1 MKLTDEIIND
11 IRDSASITEVIG
23 HYIPLIKKG
32 RGYTAVCP
40 FHDDHDPSLSISE
53 EKQIFKCFVCGT
65 GGNVFTFVQKFKNC
79 SFPEAVVEVAKIIG
93 KPIDIE
99 ISHAPKR
106 VSKYQRLYDVLD
118 ESIKFSNYVLNTQ
131 AGDKANQYLLDR
143 GLSREVIDYFNIGF
157 NPSGD
162 VLYRY
167 LNEKGYSDEEMVK
180 ANICRM
186 TDFGMRDVFYDR
198 VLFPIHDINGNPV
211 AFSGRSMDK
220 DNPAKYVN
228 TSTTDIY
235 IKGDIVYN
243 YHRAIE
249 DIKRSKRVIVCE
261 GVMDVIAFKRA
272 ELGNVVATL
281 GTACTVK
288 QLELIS
294 NVCKHIVFCYD
305 GDKAGQAA
313 TMKALELALNHGIE
327 AYTIV
332 NETGLDPDEI
342 LKNGKAKDLRN
353 FADHEVTA
361 IEFAFD
367 YYRKLY
373 PLNSYTN
380 RKEYHLRLAHLIAK
394 CHDKYDR
401 DNYYHNLQSLT
412 NLVVQEEVKQ
422 EYVPEVKS
430 HSAYVP
436 KERILD
442 GLVKAEYTI
451 LSQMMVSQKA
461 VEIFR
466 KDLGFLNDEAN
477 DLIANMIIED
487 YHNNGNCSFSRIYD
501 EAQDENVRSILLDL
515 GTIESLAMPFNE
527 AVLRG
532 AINKVIYE
540 MKKAQL
546 ANLQEQIRINQ
557 NVNAEETNRIL
568 KEYTLLARELGGKEN
583 G

>member
-11 IRDSASITEVIG
+11 IRESASITEVIG

-79 SFPEAVVEVAKIIG
+79 SFPEAVVEVSKIIG
-93 KPIDIE
+93 KPLDIE
-99 ISHAPKR
+99 INHGPKK
-106 VSKYQRLYDVLD
+106 VSKYQNLYDILG
-118 ESIKFSNYVLNTQ
+118 ESINFSNYILNTQ
-131 AGDKANQYLLDR
+131 AGDKANQYLLNR
-143 GLSREVIDYFNIGF
+143 GLEKEVIDYFNIGY

-167 LNEKGYSDEEMVK
+167 LKEKGFNDEDMVK

-186 TDFGMRDVFYDR
+186 SDYGMKDVFYDR
-198 VLFPIHDINGNPV
+198 VLFPIHDMNGNPV
-211 AFSGRSMDK
+211 GFSGRSMDK

-228 TSTTDIY
+228 TATTDIY

-249 DIKRSKRVIVCE
+249 DIKRAKRVIVCE

-272 ELGNVVATL
+272 EIPNVVATL
-281 GTACTVK
+281 GTACTPK
-288 QLELIS
+288 QLELIA
-294 NVCKHIVFCYD
+294 NACKHIVFCYD

-353 FADHEVTA
+353 FASHEVTC

-380 RKEYHLRLAHLIAK
+380 RKEYHLRLAHLISK
-394 CHDKYDR
+394 CHDQYDR
-401 DNYYHNLQSLT
+401 DNYYHNLQTLT
-412 NLVVQEEVKQ
+412 NLVVNEPRVDNVVNHEEQ
-422 EYVPEVKS
+422 TN
-430 HSAYVP
+430 YVP
-436 KERILD
+436 KERLLD

-451 LSQMMVSQKA
+451 LSQMMVSKKA

-466 KDLGFLNDEAN
+466 RDIGCLLDDSN
-477 DLIANMIIED
+477 DLIANMIMED
-487 YHNNGNCSFSRIYD
+487 YVEYGDCNYTRIFD
-501 EAQDENVRSILLDL
+501 KTNDENIRSILLDL
-515 GTIESLAMPFNE
+515 GTIETLAIPFNE
-527 AVLRG
+527 DILKG
-532 AINKVIYE
+532 AILKVKNE
-540 MKKAQL
+540 MKKAKLADLKNKIMQYQHVNSEL
-546 ANLQEQIRINQ
+546 ANEYLI
-557 NVNAEETNRIL
+557 
-568 KEYTLLARELGGKEN
+568 EYTKLAKELGGK
-583 G
+583 